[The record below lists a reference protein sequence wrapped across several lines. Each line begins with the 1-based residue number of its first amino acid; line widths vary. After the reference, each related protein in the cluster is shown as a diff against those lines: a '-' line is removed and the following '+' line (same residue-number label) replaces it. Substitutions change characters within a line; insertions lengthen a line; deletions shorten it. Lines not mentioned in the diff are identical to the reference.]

1 MLLVLHH
8 FGNVANAISKSRGS
22 GVLAR
27 FLLPMVPVS
36 ERLKP
41 METLAPATEDSKKR
55 LPLTGGRV
63 GKYEVLRLLG
73 SGTTSSVYLAR
84 DPATAREVAVKL
96 FSIDQSA
103 DPEQATLIRKFFL
116 TEVLLAQR
124 LRHPNIVQIYD
135 SAVDDSKAYIAMEYV
150 HGSTLDKYCRPGSLL
165 DFKRV
170 AEILQTVC
178 AALDYAQQHG
188 VIHRDIKPDNIL
200 LSENLEPK
208 VSDFGSA
215 LNLENVKVSQV
226 EGVGSPAYMSPEQI
240 QGETLTSHSDMFSMG
255 MVLYKMLTGTLPFT
269 ASTHYGIV
277 EQILRAQPQ
286 SPSAR
291 RPGVPEG
298 LTAIFTRATAKN
310 PKDRF
315 DTWREFADALT
326 PFSGRSVA
334 SAELSNEADKVQAL
348 KGLSFFA
355 GFEEDDLVEVLKFS
369 TWQRHPAATVLI
381 AEQQANHGFYVLV
394 RGQASVV
401 KNGTLVRLV
410 DPGQCLGE
418 TAFLSRNKMKSAIT
432 VSAVTDITV
441 AKVDPIQ
448 LARASDK
455 CVRRFSDAFLAA
467 IAERLVASDTRLS
480 ELVVERNITLF

>member
-1 MLLVLHH
+1 M
-8 FGNVANAISKSRGS
+8 S
-22 GVLAR
+22 
-27 FLLPMVPVS
+27 
-36 ERLKP
+36 P
-41 METLAPATEDSKKR
+41 MEILAPPTADTKKR
-55 LPLTGGRV
+55 GPLPGGKV

-96 FSIDQSA
+96 FSIDQA
-103 DPEQATLIRKFFL
+103 GDPEQATLIRKFFL

-135 SAVDDSKAYIAMEYV
+135 SAVDDNKAYIAMEYV
-150 HGSTLDKYCRPGSLL
+150 HGSTLDKYCRPSSLL
-165 DFKRV
+165 DFKLV
-170 AEILQTVC
+170 AEILQTACV
-178 AALDYAQQHG
+178 ALDYAQQHG

-200 LSENLEPK
+200 LTENLEPK

-240 QGETLTSHSDMFSMG
+240 QGEKLSSHSDMFSLG

-277 EQILRAQPQ
+277 EQILRANPQ
-286 SPSAR
+286 APSAR
-291 RPGVPEG
+291 RPGVPEA
-298 LTAIFTRATAKN
+298 LDAVFSRATAKN
-310 PKDRF
+310 PKQRF
-315 DTWREFADALT
+315 GSWREFAEAFA
-326 PFSGRSVA
+326 PFSGRSV
-334 SAELSNEADKVQAL
+334 SSSEMTNDTDKLQAL

-355 GFEEDDLVEVLKFS
+355 GFEDDDLTEVLKFS
-369 TWQRHPAATVLI
+369 TWQRHPADTVLI

-394 RGQASVV
+394 RGQARVA
-401 KNGTLVRLV
+401 KNGTLLRVV
-410 DPGQCLGE
+410 DPGHILGE
-418 TAFLSRNKMKSAIT
+418 TAFLSRNKVKSALT

-467 IAERLVASDTRLS
+467 IADRLIASDTRLS
-480 ELVVERNITLF
+480 ELQVERNITLF

>member
-1 MLLVLHH
+1 
-8 FGNVANAISKSRGS
+8 
-22 GVLAR
+22 
-27 FLLPMVPVS
+27 
-36 ERLKP
+36 
-41 METLAPATEDSKKR
+41 METLTSTTEDKKR
-55 LPLTGGRV
+55 SPLTSGKV

-103 DPEQATLIRKFFL
+103 DPEQATLVRKFFL
-116 TEVLLAQR
+116 TEVLLAQK
-124 LRHPNIVQIYD
+124 LRHPNVVQIYD
-135 SAVDDSKAYIAMEYV
+135 SAVDDTKAYVVMEYV
-150 HGSTLDKYCRPGSLL
+150 HGSTLDKYCQPGSLL

-178 AALDYAQQHG
+178 VALDYAQQYG

-200 LSENLEPK
+200 LTENLEPK

-215 LNLENVKVSQV
+215 LSLDNVRVSQV

-240 QGETLTSHSDMFSMG
+240 QGEKLSYRSDMFSLG
-255 MVLYKMLTGTLPFT
+255 MVLYKMLTGTLPFR

-277 EQILRAQPQ
+277 EQILRANPQ
-286 SPSAR
+286 TPSAR
-291 RPGVPEG
+291 RPGVP
-298 LTAIFTRATAKN
+298 AAMDAVFARATAKN
-310 PKDRF
+310 PKERF
-315 DTWREFADALT
+315 DSWREFAEAFA
-326 PFSGRSVA
+326 PFSGRATS
-334 SAELSNEADKVQAL
+334 STELSNDVDKIQAL
-348 KGLSFFA
+348 KSLSFFA
-355 GFEEDDLVEVLKFS
+355 GFEDDDLGEVLKFS
-369 TWQRHPAATVLI
+369 TWQRHPADTVLI

-394 RGQASVV
+394 RGQARVV
-401 KNGTLVRLV
+401 KNGTLLRVV
-410 DPGQCLGE
+410 DPGHCLGE
-418 TAFLSRNKMKSAIT
+418 TAFLSRGKVKSALT
-432 VSAVTDITV
+432 VSAATDITV

-467 IAERLVASDTRLS
+467 IAERLIASDTRLS

>member
-1 MLLVLHH
+1 MELL
-8 FGNVANAISKSRGS
+8 AT
-22 GVLAR
+22 
-27 FLLPMVPVS
+27 P
-36 ERLKP
+36 
-41 METLAPATEDSKKR
+41 TEDTKKR
-55 LPLTGGRV
+55 APLTGSKV
-63 GKYEVLRLLG
+63 GKYEVLRVLG
-73 SGTTSSVYLAR
+73 SGTTSTVYLAR

-96 FSIDQSA
+96 FCIDQA
-103 DPEQATLIRKFFL
+103 GDPEQATLIRKFFL
-116 TEVLLAQR
+116 SEVLLAQR

-135 SAVDDSKAYIAMEYV
+135 SAVDDTKAYIAMEYV
-150 HGSTLDKYCRPGSLL
+150 HGSTLDKYCQPSSLL

-178 AALDYAQQHG
+178 VALDYAQQHG

-200 LSENLEPK
+200 LTENLEPK

-215 LNLENVKVSQV
+215 LNLENAKVSQV

-240 QGETLTSHSDMFSMG
+240 QGEKLTSHSDMFSLG

-277 EQILRAQPQ
+277 EQILRANPQ
-286 SPSAR
+286 APSAR
-291 RPGVPEG
+291 RPGVPEA
-298 LTAIFTRATAKN
+298 LNAVFSRATAKE
-310 PKDRF
+310 PKQRF
-315 DTWREFADALT
+315 GSWREFAEAFA
-326 PFSGRSVA
+326 PFSGRPVS
-334 SAELSNEADKVQAL
+334 SSEMTNDTDKLQAL

-355 GFEEDDLVEVLKFS
+355 GFAEDDLGEVLKFS
-369 TWQRHPAATVLI
+369 TWQRHPAETVLI

-394 RGQASVV
+394 RGQARVV
-401 KNGTLVRLV
+401 KNGTLLRVV
-410 DPGQCLGE
+410 DPGHCLGE
-418 TAFLSRNKMKSAIT
+418 TAFLSRNKVKSAIT

-467 IAERLVASDTRLS
+467 IADRLIASDTRLS
-480 ELVVERNITLF
+480 ELQVERNITLF

>member
-1 MLLVLHH
+1 M
-8 FGNVANAISKSRGS
+8 
-22 GVLAR
+22 AR
-27 FLLPMVPVS
+27 FLLPS
-36 ERLKP
+36 CAILDSLES
-41 METLAPATEDSKKR
+41 METLAPTTEDSKKR
-55 LPLTGGRV
+55 SPLTSGKV

-103 DPEQATLIRKFFL
+103 DPEQATLVRKFFL
-116 TEVLLAQR
+116 TEVLLAQK
-124 LRHPNIVQIYD
+124 LRHPNVVQIYD
-135 SAVDDSKAYIAMEYV
+135 SAVDDTKAYVVMEYV
-150 HGSTLDKYCRPGSLL
+150 HGSTLDKYCQPGSLL

-178 AALDYAQQHG
+178 VALDYAQQYG

-200 LSENLEPK
+200 LTENLEPK

-215 LNLENVKVSQV
+215 LSLDNVRVSQV

-240 QGETLTSHSDMFSMG
+240 QGEKLSYRSDMFSLG

-277 EQILRAQPQ
+277 EQILRASPQ
-286 SPSAR
+286 TPSAR
-291 RPGVPEG
+291 RPGVP
-298 LTAIFTRATAKN
+298 AAMDAVFARATAKN
-310 PKDRF
+310 PKERF
-315 DTWREFADALT
+315 GSWREFAEALA
-326 PFSGRSVA
+326 PFSGRA
-334 SAELSNEADKVQAL
+334 SSSTELSNDVDKIQAL
-348 KGLSFFA
+348 KSLSFFA
-355 GFEEDDLVEVLKFS
+355 GFEDDDLAEVLKFS
-369 TWQRHPAATVLI
+369 TWQRHPADTVLI

-394 RGQASVV
+394 RGQARVV
-401 KNGTLVRLV
+401 KNGTLLRVV
-410 DPGQCLGE
+410 DPGHCLGE
-418 TAFLSRNKMKSAIT
+418 TAFLSRNKVKSALT
-432 VSAVTDITV
+432 VSAATDITV

-467 IAERLVASDTRLS
+467 IAERLIASDTRLS

>member
-1 MLLVLHH
+1 MELL
-8 FGNVANAISKSRGS
+8 
-22 GVLAR
+22 
-27 FLLPMVPVS
+27 
-36 ERLKP
+36 
-41 METLAPATEDSKKR
+41 ATPIEDTKKR
-55 LPLTGGRV
+55 APVTGSKV
-63 GKYEVLRLLG
+63 GKYEVQRVLG
-73 SGTTSSVYLAR
+73 SGTTSTVYLAR

-96 FSIDQSA
+96 FCIDPA
-103 DPEQATLIRKFFL
+103 GDPEQATLIRKFFL
-116 TEVLLAQR
+116 SEVLLAQR

-135 SAVDDSKAYIAMEYV
+135 SAVDDTKAYVAMEYV
-150 HGSTLDKYCRPGSLL
+150 HGSTLDKYCQRSSLL

-178 AALDYAQQHG
+178 VALDYAQQHG

-200 LSENLEPK
+200 LTENLEPK

-215 LNLENVKVSQV
+215 LNLENAKVSQV

-240 QGETLTSHSDMFSMG
+240 QGEKLSSHSDMFSLG

-277 EQILRAQPQ
+277 EQILRANPQ
-286 SPSAR
+286 APSAR
-291 RPGVPEG
+291 RPGVPEP
-298 LTAIFTRATAKN
+298 LDAVFSRATAKD
-310 PKDRF
+310 PKQRF
-315 DTWREFADALT
+315 GSWREFAEAFA
-326 PFSGRSVA
+326 PFSGRPVS
-334 SAELSNEADKVQAL
+334 SSEMTNETDKLQAL

-369 TWQRHPAATVLI
+369 TWQRHPAETVLI

-394 RGQASVV
+394 RGQARVV
-401 KNGTLVRLV
+401 KNGTLLRVV
-410 DPGQCLGE
+410 DPGHCLGE
-418 TAFLSRNKMKSAIT
+418 TAFLSRNKVKSALTI
-432 VSAVTDITV
+432 SAVTDITV

-467 IAERLVASDTRLS
+467 IADRLIAADTRLS
-480 ELVVERNITLF
+480 ELQVERNITLF

>member
-1 MLLVLHH
+1 
-8 FGNVANAISKSRGS
+8 
-22 GVLAR
+22 
-27 FLLPMVPVS
+27 
-36 ERLKP
+36 
-41 METLAPATEDSKKR
+41 METLAPPAEDAKKR
-55 LPLTGGRV
+55 TPLGSGKV

-73 SGTTSSVYLAR
+73 SGTTSTVFLSR

-103 DPEQATLIRKFFL
+103 EPELATLIRKFFL

-135 SAVDDSKAYIAMEYV
+135 SGVDDTSAYIAMEYV
-150 HGSTLDKYCRPGSLL
+150 HGSTLDKYCQPGSLL

-178 AALDYAQQHG
+178 VALDYAQQHG

-215 LNLENVKVSQV
+215 LNLENARVSQV

-240 QGETLTSHSDMFSMG
+240 QGERLSSQSDMFSLG
-255 MVLYKMLTGTLPFT
+255 MVLYKMLTGTLPFA

-286 SPSAR
+286 APSLR
-291 RPGVPEG
+291 RPGVPDA
-298 LTAIFTRATAKN
+298 LNTIFSRATAKK
-310 PKDRF
+310 PKERYGS
-315 DTWREFADALT
+315 WREFAEAFA
-326 PFSGRSVA
+326 PFSGRSV
-334 SAELSNEADKVQAL
+334 SNTEMTNDIDKLQAL

-369 TWQRHPAATVLI
+369 TWQRHPADTVLI

-394 RGQASVV
+394 RGQARVV
-401 KNGTLVRLV
+401 KNGTLLRVV
-410 DPGQCLGE
+410 DPGHCLGE
-418 TAFLSRNKMKSAIT
+418 TSFLSRNTAKSAIT

-467 IAERLVASDTRLS
+467 IAERLIDSDTRLS
-480 ELVVERNITLF
+480 ELMVERSITLF

>member
-1 MLLVLHH
+1 MELL
-8 FGNVANAISKSRGS
+8 AT
-22 GVLAR
+22 
-27 FLLPMVPVS
+27 P
-36 ERLKP
+36 
-41 METLAPATEDSKKR
+41 TEDTKKR
-55 LPLTGGRV
+55 APLTGSKV
-63 GKYEVLRLLG
+63 GKYEVLRVLG
-73 SGTTSSVYLAR
+73 SGTTSTVYLAR

-96 FSIDQSA
+96 FCIDQA
-103 DPEQATLIRKFFL
+103 GDPEQATLIRKFFL
-116 TEVLLAQR
+116 SEVLLAQR

-135 SAVDDSKAYIAMEYV
+135 SAVDDTKAYIAMEYV
-150 HGSTLDKYCRPGSLL
+150 HGSTLDKYCQPSSLL

-178 AALDYAQQHG
+178 VALDYAQQHG

-200 LSENLEPK
+200 LTENLEPK

-215 LNLENVKVSQV
+215 LNLENAKVSQV

-240 QGETLTSHSDMFSMG
+240 QGEKLTSHSDMFSLG

-277 EQILRAQPQ
+277 EQILRANPQ
-286 SPSAR
+286 APSAR
-291 RPGVPEG
+291 RPGVPEA
-298 LTAIFTRATAKN
+298 LNAVFSRATAKD
-310 PKDRF
+310 PKQRF
-315 DTWREFADALT
+315 GSWREFAEAFA
-326 PFSGRSVA
+326 PFSGRPVS
-334 SAELSNEADKVQAL
+334 SSEMTNDTDKLQAL

-355 GFEEDDLVEVLKFS
+355 GFAEDDLGEVLKFS
-369 TWQRHPAATVLI
+369 TWQRHPAETVLI

-394 RGQASVV
+394 RGQARVV
-401 KNGTLVRLV
+401 KNGTLLRVV
-410 DPGQCLGE
+410 DPGHCLGE
-418 TAFLSRNKMKSAIT
+418 TAFLSRNKVKSAIT

-467 IAERLVASDTRLS
+467 IADRLIASDTRLS
-480 ELVVERNITLF
+480 ELQVERNITLF